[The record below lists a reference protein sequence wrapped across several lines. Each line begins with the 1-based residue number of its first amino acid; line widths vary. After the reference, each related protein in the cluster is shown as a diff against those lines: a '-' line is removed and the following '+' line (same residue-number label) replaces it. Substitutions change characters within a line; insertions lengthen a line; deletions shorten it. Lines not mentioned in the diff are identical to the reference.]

1 MIRRPPRST
10 RTDTLFPYT
19 TLFRSN
25 SVETP
30 ITERFYAAV
39 IECNESWADAR
50 LPMVDDRVRGRLAD
64 LSQRLSDADWL
75 AGDFSVGD
83 LIMASVLRPLRR
95 SGIVH
100 GFPNHVPYVAH
111 GYARRAFPRALPAH
125 HAQVT
130 HP

>member
-75 AGDFSVGD
+75 DGDFSVGD
-83 LIMASVLRPLRR
+83 LMMASVLRPLRR
-95 SGIVH
+95 SGIVDEFANL
-100 GFPNHVPYVAH
+100 GAYVAR
-111 GYARRAFPRALPAH
+111 GEAAPAFQIRNDAGW
-125 HAQVT
+125 
-130 HP
+130 